1 MADLLRCYTGSL
13 DCRTGHGA
21 GQVSQRQVLEGA
33 AKTADGRT
41 DGADYVDFRG
51 VHDRLQYAKAWR
63 GGGSL

>member
-1 MADLLRCYTGSL
+1 MADLLRRHAGAL
-13 DCRTGHGA
+13 DGGAGHCR
-21 GQVSQRQVLEGA
+21 GQVSQRQVFEGA
-33 AKTADGRT
+33 AKRADGRT